1 MEIRYF
7 KTLPSTQKYLL
18 EQLKEGN
25 IKAPIAV
32 MAFEQN
38 AGLGS
43 RNNSWSGGEGNFFAS
58 IALELDTLPKDLPL
72 GSASIYF
79 SFLMKQTLE
88 ALDEDIWLK
97 WPNDFYLN
105 DEKIGGTITQKFKNM
120 LVCGIGINLKNSQNG
135 YRALECDISA
145 QNLLENYLEKLK
157 KFPKWK
163 QIFREYEIEFELS
176 RKFSVH
182 IENDKK
188 SLSDAILCEDG
199 SLILE
204 GKRVF
209 SLR

>member
-1 MEIRYF
+1 M
-7 KTLPSTQKYLL
+7 L

-58 IALELDTLPKDLPL
+58 IALDLDTLPEDLSL

-79 SFLMKQTLE
+79 SFIMKQTLE
-88 ALDEDIWLK
+88 ALDENIWLK

-105 DEKIGGTITQKFKNM
+105 DEKIGGTITQKLNNT
-120 LVCGIGINLKNSQNG
+120 LICGIGINLKNSQNG

-145 QNLLENYLEKLK
+145 QNLLENYLEKFK

-188 SLSDAILCEDG
+188 SLSDATLCEDG
-199 SLILE
+199 SLIIE

>member
-1 MEIRYF
+1 LEIRYF
-7 KTLPSTQKYLL
+7 NTLPSTQKYLL
-18 EQLKEGN
+18 EQLKKKN
-25 IKAPIAV
+25 LKAPVAVIAN
-32 MAFEQN
+32 QQH
-38 AGLGS
+38 AGIGS
-43 RNNSWSGGEGNFFAS
+43 RNNTWSGGEGNFFAS
-58 IALELDTLPKDLPL
+58 IALDLDTLPEDLPL

-79 SFLMKQTLE
+79 SFIMKQTLE
-88 ALDEDIWLK
+88 ALDENIWLK

-105 DEKIGGTITQKFKNM
+105 DEKIGGTITQKLNNM
-120 LVCGIGINLKNSQNG
+120 LICGMGINLKDSQNG

-145 QNLLENYLEKLK
+145 QNLLEKYLEKFEKL
-157 KFPKWK
+157 PTWK
-163 QIFREYEIEFELS
+163 EIFREYEIEFELS

-199 SLILE
+199 SLIIE

>member
-1 MEIRYF
+1 MEIVSF
-7 KTLPSTQKYLL
+7 DTLASTQKYLL
-18 EQLKEGN
+18 EQLKKQN
-25 IKAPIAV
+25 VKAPLAVIAN
-32 MAFEQN
+32 QQHS
-38 AGLGS
+38 GIGS
-43 RNNSWSGGEGNFFAS
+43 RDNSWSGGEGNFFAS
-58 IALELDTLPKDLPL
+58 IAVDLKDLPKDLPL
-72 GSASIYF
+72 ESASIYF
-79 SFLMKQTLE
+79 SFIMKQTLE
-88 ALDEDIWLK
+88 TFDENIWLK

-105 DEKIGGTITQKFKNM
+105 DEKIGGTITKKFKNT
-120 LVCGIGINLKNSQNG
+120 LVCGMGINLKDSQNG

-145 QNLLENYLEKLK
+145 RNLLEMYLDEIE

-188 SLSDAILCEDG
+188 SLSNATLCEDG
-199 SLILE
+199 SLIIE

>member
-1 MEIRYF
+1 LEILYF
-7 KTLPSTQKYLL
+7 NTLPSTQKYLL
-18 EQLKEGN
+18 ELLKEGK
-25 IKAPIAV
+25 IQAPVAV
-32 MAFEQN
+32 ISSEQSL
-38 AGLGS
+38 GMGS
-43 RNNSWSGGEGNFFAS
+43 RDNSWSGGEGNFFAS
-58 IALELDTLPKDLPL
+58 IAIDLDMLPQDLPL

-79 SFLMKQTLE
+79 SFIMKQTLE
-88 ALDEDIWLK
+88 ALDESIWLK
-97 WPNDFYLN
+97 WPNDFYVN
-105 DEKIGGTITQKFKNM
+105 DDKVGGTITKKVKNT

-135 YRALECDISA
+135 YRALQCDISV
-145 QNLLENYLEKLK
+145 QKLLENYLFALE

-163 QIFREYEIEFELS
+163 QVFSEYEIEFELS

-199 SLILE
+199 SLIIE

>member
-1 MEIRYF
+1 MEILYF
-7 KTLPSTQKYLL
+7 NTLPSTQKYLL
-18 EQLKEGN
+18 EQLK
-25 IKAPIAV
+25 KKKLQAPVTVIAN
-32 MAFEQN
+32 QQHS
-38 AGLGS
+38 GIGS
-43 RNNSWSGGEGNFFAS
+43 RDNAWLGGEGNFFAS
-58 IALELDTLPKDLPL
+58 LELDTLPEDLPL

-79 SFLMKQTLE
+79 SFIMKQTLE
-88 ALDEDIWLK
+88 ALDENIWLK

-105 DEKIGGTITQKFKNM
+105 DEKIGGTITQKLNNM
-120 LVCGIGINLKNSQNG
+120 LICGMGINLKDSQNG

-145 QNLLENYLEKLK
+145 QNLLEMYLEKFEKL
-157 KFPKWK
+157 PTWK

-188 SLSDAILCEDG
+188 SLSDATLCEDG
-199 SLILE
+199 SLIIE

>member
-1 MEIRYF
+1 LEIRYF
-7 KTLPSTQKYLL
+7 NTLPSTQKYLL

-25 IKAPIAV
+25 IKAPIAI

-58 IALELDTLPKDLPL
+58 IALDLDTLPEDLSL

-79 SFLMKQTLE
+79 SFIMKQTLE
-88 ALDEDIWLK
+88 ARGEDIWLK

-105 DEKIGGTITQKFKNM
+105 DEKIGGTITQKLNNT
-120 LVCGIGINLKNSQNG
+120 LICGIGINLKNSQNG

-145 QNLLENYLEKLK
+145 QNLLENYLDKFK
-157 KFPKWK
+157 KFPTWK

-188 SLSDAILCEDG
+188 SLSDATLCEDG
-199 SLILE
+199 SLIIE